1 MQKITLICVGKL
13 GQEFLQKGC
22 AEYAKRL
29 GGFCDLKIV
38 ELPEELIREKSAGPA
53 QIGKALEKE
62 GERILAAVPKGA
74 SLAALCIE
82 GKQISSEEL
91 AALLREKAGS
101 GHADIAFVIGSSH
114 GLSQRVKD
122 QAQLRLSMSR
132 MTFPHQLARLMLLEQ
147 IYRAASINAG
157 TKYHK

>member
-29 GGFCDLKIV
+29 SSFCDLRII
-38 ELPEELIREKSAGPA
+38 ELQEELIREKAAGEA
-53 QIGKALEKE
+53 LIARALEKE
-62 GERILAAVPKGA
+62 GEKIFAAVPKGA
-74 SLAALCIE
+74 ALVALCIE

-91 AALLREKAGS
+91 ADFLRERAGS
-101 GHADIAFVIGSSH
+101 GHADLAFVIGSSH
-114 GLSQRVKD
+114 GLASAVKQR
-122 QAQLRLSMSR
+122 AQLRLSMSR

-157 TKYHK
+157 TRYHK